1 MADKF
6 FIATCEKKVS
16 KHPVK
21 DGVTLTLPVKA
32 GTQTEAKDL
41 IRKAV
46 EELDPSFN
54 GKSETYNDWYK
65 VPSLSKVSEEEYNAE
80 VLKLEAST
88 PSVEGSEIKE
98 EVQEELTESKYPA
111 LGNDGFFNTKD
122 PAVEES
128 SFIYQSTEDNMQ
140 AAKVFVLNV
149 GSKQWAYGFRYLC
162 NGLDKH
168 ERMNLDR
175 VAENRGDAID
185 SSISRLEAFLD
196 YQDEFGDDSH
206 KAFLSAVMAHDFYTD
221 FMEPSERFIEAVASH
236 PNAKE
241 CIAKHEDF
249 LEVIESDFADIWP
262 LDKSPEQAIEH
273 INSMQLIDVL
283 YDIEV
288 LKEVLK
294 PYLPVTLTEK
304 TKESMKHIEEVIDK
318 PAANDSLLED
328 RCFKAALPLSEDLHV
343 VIAIKDCG
351 DEGWRYAH
359 EGSLK
364 TEVVFGDSSAF
375 NEDCVATRKD
385 AIKASAQAITDALYS
400 YDSSMSLAKKF
411 MKSPYLQDFEE
422 NCVEIGVEQDSNE
435 IEFTEIYDAIIE
447 RLDKRVAETTA
458 GEPMLCYNT
467 IIPNITDDT
476 DLKLLAQKIVS
487 IPKCNSLFVETLAQT
502 LVERCSKSNQEN
514 KSAEKE
520 PANEPKESGNDKPA
534 ESKSVESESENES
547 DNAVD
552 TSDSDEPY
560 DSDDIP
566 QNILEQEPA
575 NDPVSVP
582 DVELENDN
590 PNMNIWNQ
598 AFKTDLNFTKQDPS
612 TGRLSINA
620 QYRQMKATELFGPR
634 GKGWGV
640 DVKREWLEDGLP
652 IFANGTYTGV
662 NESVHNMEVEL
673 WYIHPETGERC
684 TVTAFGETERFYWSH
699 NYSRMIKN
707 GECRKKSL
715 TDATGKALSMLGICG
730 DVYMGEYDDEN
741 IINRSQMTKTT
752 DNALKKLEFDAQA
765 TQQALDKAKSYTDKF
780 STAPSLAEI
789 KRLQKLAETALDAIP
804 THDNASKAKK
814 DKALSRIAEQAQ
826 SAIKD
831 FNSDIK
837 DKDQANG

>member
-88 PSVEGSEIKE
+88 PNVEGSEIKE
-98 EVQEELTESKYPA
+98 EVQEELVESKYPT

-206 KAFLSAVMAHDFYTD
+206 KAFLSAVIAHDFYTD

-422 NCVEIGVEQDSNE
+422 NCVEIGVEQAEVEYPE
-435 IEFTEIYDAIIE
+435 IFDAITK
-447 RLDKRVAETTA
+447 RLNNRIKKPSQPEIVMCYEVVSKFITENTHIRMLA
-458 GEPMLCYNT
+458 GS
-467 IIPNITDDT
+467 
-476 DLKLLAQKIVS
+476 IVNVE
-487 IPKCNSLFVETLAQT
+487 KCNVLF
-502 LVERCSKSNQEN
+502 
-514 KSAEKE
+514 
-520 PANEPKESGNDKPA
+520 NEPDAKKLVDKFTSGKKAQPEQKQEDKKEVVNNEPESTG
-534 ESKSVESESENES
+534 ESKEVATEGSTSKS

-552 TSDSDEPY
+552 TSDSDEPD

-575 NDPVSVP
+575 NEPIPEP
-582 DVELENDN
+582 DYDEETKSRRSIWDLVCKTN
-590 PNMNIWNQ
+590 PR
-598 AFKTDLNFTKQDPS
+598 FTKPVEYGERKY
-612 TGRLSINA
+612 TA
-620 QYRQMKATELFGPR
+620 
-634 GKGWGV
+634 V
-640 DVKREWLEDGLP
+640 DVDHQIEQATNMWGNYGESWGL
-652 IFANGTYTGV
+652 T
-662 NESVHNMEVEL
+662 E
-673 WYIHPETGERC
+673 IHETERGQVISAKTTFFYPSPNTGER
-684 TVTAFGETERFYWSH
+684 VSFPLHNSIAFKRVYTG
-699 NYSRMIKN
+699 KN
-707 GECRKKSL
+707 GLYES
-715 TDATGKALSMLGICG
+715 
-730 DVYMGEYDDEN
+730 YDD
-741 IINRSQMTKTT
+741 
-752 DNALKKLEFDAQA
+752 DYFKKLESNFLSRAFAKLGWNADVRQGKFEDAHYMFVGSLQDQAQQKLEQMERENEAFDNAMSKAQVIV
-765 TQQALDKAKSYTDKF
+765 DKF
-780 STAPSLAEI
+780 NTAKSLAEMKRFKEQALTHLTAIPASNDDI
-789 KRLQKLAETALDAIP
+789 KRKLDTANAKIESKFQE
-804 THDNASKAKK
+804 ASKQYVDDMA
-814 DKALSRIAEQAQ
+814 STGE
-826 SAIKD
+826 S
-831 FNSDIK
+831 
-837 DKDQANG
+837 ANG

>member
-1 MADKF
+1 MK
-6 FIATCEKKVS
+6 KKVS

-221 FMEPSERFIEAVASH
+221 FMEPSERFIEAVANH

-304 TKESMKHIEEVIDK
+304 
-318 PAANDSLLED
+318 N
-328 RCFKAALPLSEDLHV
+328 
-343 VIAIKDCG
+343 
-351 DEGWRYAH
+351 
-359 EGSLK
+359 
-364 TEVVFGDSSAF
+364 
-375 NEDCVATRKD
+375 
-385 AIKASAQAITDALYS
+385 
-400 YDSSMSLAKKF
+400 
-411 MKSPYLQDFEE
+411 
-422 NCVEIGVEQDSNE
+422 
-435 IEFTEIYDAIIE
+435 
-447 RLDKRVAETTA
+447 
-458 GEPMLCYNT
+458 
-467 IIPNITDDT
+467 
-476 DLKLLAQKIVS
+476 
-487 IPKCNSLFVETLAQT
+487 
-502 LVERCSKSNQEN
+502 
-514 KSAEKE
+514 
-520 PANEPKESGNDKPA
+520 
-534 ESKSVESESENES
+534 
-547 DNAVD
+547 
-552 TSDSDEPY
+552 
-560 DSDDIP
+560 
-566 QNILEQEPA
+566 
-575 NDPVSVP
+575 
-582 DVELENDN
+582 
-590 PNMNIWNQ
+590 
-598 AFKTDLNFTKQDPS
+598 
-612 TGRLSINA
+612 
-620 QYRQMKATELFGPR
+620 
-634 GKGWGV
+634 
-640 DVKREWLEDGLP
+640 KREHE
-652 IFANGTYTGV
+652 A
-662 NESVHNMEVEL
+662 H
-673 WYIHPETGERC
+673 
-684 TVTAFGETERFYWSH
+684 
-699 NYSRMIKN
+699 
-707 GECRKKSL
+707 
-715 TDATGKALSMLGICG
+715 
-730 DVYMGEYDDEN
+730 
-741 IINRSQMTKTT
+741 
-752 DNALKKLEFDAQA
+752 
-765 TQQALDKAKSYTDKF
+765 
-780 STAPSLAEI
+780 
-789 KRLQKLAETALDAIP
+789 
-804 THDNASKAKK
+804 
-814 DKALSRIAEQAQ
+814 
-826 SAIKD
+826 
-831 FNSDIK
+831 
-837 DKDQANG
+837 

>member
-46 EELDPSFN
+46 EELDPSFK

-502 LVERCSKSNQEN
+502 LVERCSKSNQGN

-520 PANEPKESGNDKPA
+520 PANEPKGSGNDKPA

-552 TSDSDEPY
+552 TSDSDEPD

-566 QNILEQEPA
+566 QNILEKEPA
-575 NDPVSVP
+575 NDPEIP
-582 DVELENDN
+582 DVDLDESNS
-590 PNMNIWNQ
+590 NMGIWNQ
-598 AFKTDLNFTKQDPS
+598 SFKTDLNFTKQDPS

-620 QYRQMKATELFGPR
+620 QYRQMKATEIFGPR

-837 DKDQANG
+837 DKEQANG

>member
-221 FMEPSERFIEAVASH
+221 FMEPSERFIEAVANH

-502 LVERCSKSNQEN
+502 LVERCSKSNQGN

-520 PANEPKESGNDKPA
+520 PANEPKGSGNDKPA

-552 TSDSDEPY
+552 TSDSDEPD

-566 QNILEQEPA
+566 QNILEKEPA
-575 NDPVSVP
+575 NDPEIP
-582 DVELENDN
+582 DVDLDESNS
-590 PNMNIWNQ
+590 NMGIWNQ
-598 AFKTDLNFTKQDPS
+598 SFKTDLNFTKQDPS

-620 QYRQMKATELFGPR
+620 QYRQMKATEIFGPR

-837 DKDQANG
+837 DKEQANG

>member
-88 PSVEGSEIKE
+88 PNVEGSEIKE
-98 EVQEELTESKYPA
+98 EVQEELVESKYPT

-435 IEFTEIYDAIIE
+435 IEFTEIYNAIIE
-447 RLDKRVAETTA
+447 RLDKRVTETTA

-520 PANEPKESGNDKPA
+520 PANEPKESGNDKSV
-534 ESKSVESESENES
+534 ESKSVENESENES

-552 TSDSDEPY
+552 TSDSDDIGD
-560 DSDDIP
+560 DSVVPSDVVSK
-566 QNILEQEPA
+566 EAA
-575 NDPVSVP
+575 NDPISVP
-582 DVELENDN
+582 SIELDENN
-590 PNMNIWNQ
+590 PNMRIWNA
-598 AFKTDLNFTKQDPS
+598 AFKTDLDYTKQNGD
-612 TGRLSINA
+612 RLSINS
-620 QYRQMKATELFGPR
+620 QYRQMKATAIFGAR

-640 DVKREWLEDGLP
+640 IVNREWVEEGMP
-652 IFANGTYTGV
+652 IFVNGEHIGV
-662 NESVHNMEVEL
+662 NESIHNIEIDL
-673 WYIHPETGERC
+673 WYIDPDTGERH
-684 TVTAFGETERFYWSH
+684 TISSVYGETERWYWSY
-699 NYSRMIKN
+699 NYARLIKN
-707 GECRKKSL
+707 TDIRKKSL

-730 DVYMGEYDDEN
+730 DVYMGEYDDER
-741 IINRSQMTKTT
+741 IFNRSQATKATT
-752 DNALKKLEFDAQA
+752 NEIKTMEFDAKTAQLV
-765 TQQALDKAKSYTDKF
+765 LDKAKSYTDKF
-780 STAPSLAEI
+780 KTAPSLAEI
-789 KRLQKLAETALDAIP
+789 KRLQKLAKTSLEAFP
-804 THDNASKAKK
+804 TPDKEATDKKAK
-814 DKALSRIAEQAQ
+814 AISRIDEQAQ
-826 SAIKD
+826 EAID
-831 FNSDIK
+831 QFNSDK
-837 DKDQANG
+837 EQQANG

>member
-46 EELDPSFN
+46 EEIDPSFN

-221 FMEPSERFIEAVASH
+221 FMEPSERFIEAVADH

-385 AIKASAQAITDALYS
+385 AIKASAQAITDSLYS

-467 IIPNITDDT
+467 ITPNITDDT

-552 TSDSDEPY
+552 TSDSDEPD

-566 QNILEQEPA
+566 QNILEKEPA
-575 NDPVSVP
+575 NDPEIP
-582 DVELENDN
+582 DVELDVWNS
-590 PNMNIWNQ
+590 NMDIWNQ

-837 DKDQANG
+837 DKEQANG

>member
-88 PSVEGSEIKE
+88 PNVEGSEIKE
-98 EVQEELTESKYPA
+98 EVQEELVESKYPT

-422 NCVEIGVEQDSNE
+422 NCVEIGVEQAE
-435 IEFTEIYDAIIE
+435 VEYPAIFDAITK
-447 RLDKRVAETTA
+447 RLNNRIKKPSQPEIVMCYEVVSKFITENTHIRMLA
-458 GEPMLCYNT
+458 GS
-467 IIPNITDDT
+467 
-476 DLKLLAQKIVS
+476 IVNVE
-487 IPKCNSLFVETLAQT
+487 KCNVLF
-502 LVERCSKSNQEN
+502 
-514 KSAEKE
+514 
-520 PANEPKESGNDKPA
+520 NEPDAKKLVDKFTSGKKAQPEQKQEDKKEVVNNEPESTG
-534 ESKSVESESENES
+534 ESKEVATEGSTSKS

-552 TSDSDEPY
+552 TSDSDDIGD
-560 DSDDIP
+560 DSVVPSDVVSK
-566 QNILEQEPA
+566 EAA
-575 NDPVSVP
+575 NDPISVP
-582 DVELENDN
+582 SIELDENN
-590 PNMNIWNQ
+590 PNMRIWNA
-598 AFKTDLNFTKQDPS
+598 AFKTDLDYTKQNGD
-612 TGRLSINA
+612 RLSINS
-620 QYRQMKATELFGPR
+620 QYRQMKATAIFGAR

-640 DVKREWLEDGLP
+640 IVNREWVEEGMP
-652 IFANGTYTGV
+652 IFVNGEHIGV
-662 NESVHNMEVEL
+662 NESIHNIEIDL
-673 WYIHPETGERC
+673 WYIDPDTGERH
-684 TVTAFGETERFYWSH
+684 TISSVYGETERWYWSY
-699 NYSRMIKN
+699 NYARLIKN
-707 GECRKKSL
+707 TDIRKKSL

-730 DVYMGEYDDEN
+730 DVYMGEYDDER
-741 IINRSQMTKTT
+741 IFNRSQATKATT
-752 DNALKKLEFDAQA
+752 NEIKTMEFDAKTAQLV
-765 TQQALDKAKSYTDKF
+765 LDKAKSYTDKF
-780 STAPSLAEI
+780 KTAPSLAEI
-789 KRLQKLAETALDAIP
+789 KRLQKLAKTSLDAFP
-804 THDNASKAKK
+804 TPDKEATDKKAK
-814 DKALSRIAEQAQ
+814 AISRIDEQAQ
-826 SAIKD
+826 EAID
-831 FNSDIK
+831 QFNSDK
-837 DKDQANG
+837 EQQANG

>member
-98 EVQEELTESKYPA
+98 EVQEELAESKYPA

-249 LEVIESDFADIWP
+249 LEVIENDFAEIWP

-502 LVERCSKSNQEN
+502 LVERCSKSNQGN

-520 PANEPKESGNDKPA
+520 PANEPKGSGNDKPA

-552 TSDSDEPY
+552 TSDSDEPD

-566 QNILEQEPA
+566 QNILEKEPA
-575 NDPVSVP
+575 NDPEIP
-582 DVELENDN
+582 DVDLDESNS
-590 PNMNIWNQ
+590 NMGIWNQ
-598 AFKTDLNFTKQDPS
+598 SFKTDLNFTKQDPS

-620 QYRQMKATELFGPR
+620 QYRQMKATEIFGPR

-837 DKDQANG
+837 DKEQANG

>member
-175 VAENRGDAID
+175 VTENRGDAID

-351 DEGWRYAH
+351 DEGWCYAH

-385 AIKASAQAITDALYS
+385 AIKASAQAITDSLYS

-447 RLDKRVAETTA
+447 RLDKRVSETTA

-552 TSDSDEPY
+552 TSDSDEPD

-566 QNILEQEPA
+566 QNILEKEPA
-575 NDPVSVP
+575 NEPIPEP
-582 DVELENDN
+582 DYDEETKSRRTIWDLVCKTN
-590 PNMNIWNQ
+590 PR
-598 AFKTDLNFTKQDPS
+598 FTKPVEYGERKY
-612 TGRLSINA
+612 TA
-620 QYRQMKATELFGPR
+620 
-634 GKGWGV
+634 V
-640 DVKREWLEDGLP
+640 DVDHQIEQATNMWGNYGESWGL
-652 IFANGTYTGV
+652 T
-662 NESVHNMEVEL
+662 E
-673 WYIHPETGERC
+673 IHETERGQVISAKTTFFYPSPNTGER
-684 TVTAFGETERFYWSH
+684 VSFPLHNSIAFKRVYTS
-699 NYSRMIKN
+699 KN
-707 GECRKKSL
+707 GPYES
-715 TDATGKALSMLGICG
+715 
-730 DVYMGEYDDEN
+730 YDD
-741 IINRSQMTKTT
+741 
-752 DNALKKLEFDAQA
+752 DYFKKLESNFLSRAFAKLGWNADVRQGKFEDAHYMFVGSLQDQAQQKLEQMERENEAFDNAMSKAQVIV
-765 TQQALDKAKSYTDKF
+765 DKF
-780 STAPSLAEI
+780 NTAKSLAEMKRFKEQALTHLTAIPASNDDI
-789 KRLQKLAETALDAIP
+789 KRKLDTANAKIESKFQE
-804 THDNASKAKK
+804 ASKQYVDDMA
-814 DKALSRIAEQAQ
+814 STGE
-826 SAIKD
+826 S
-831 FNSDIK
+831 
-837 DKDQANG
+837 ANG